1 MLDFIV
7 RTISKFLLS
16 LRYRIWLIGL
26 DKISAKGKT
35 GIVFLPNHPAL
46 IDPIIMFAHL
56 HGRFAPRGFA
66 DQDQVN
72 RPVIGFIARR
82 WGIRTVP
89 SIATYGPSAKAEIE
103 KVLDE
108 TIDGLK
114 RGENLVLWPAG
125 RVYHGYKESLGAN
138 SSVER
143 ILQKYPD
150 VRIVLVRTRGL
161 WGSSFGWASGKE
173 PLVKPVLLKGVL
185 QLLVSFIFFAPRR
198 KVTIEFFEP
207 PDLPRG
213 ADRNTFNRFLEDF
226 YNADAPPNTYVPY
239 TLWEKGGTRT
249 LPEPITAALQS
260 DYSKVPAATRQIVL
274 KYLSEKTGVSNLKET
289 DRLAG
294 DLGMDS
300 LARTDLLLWLEKEF
314 GFRQADADAM
324 QTIGDVMLAACGQ
337 FVYLTPISIKPAP
350 AGWCKPRP
358 RLRCILSAGDTITDV
373 FLKQASRQPGRVVI
387 ADQIAGAKSY
397 RDIITAC
404 LVLRPLIKQ
413 LEGDRV
419 GIMLPASVTADIV
432 YLATL
437 FAEKVPVMVNWTAG
451 PRNILSSLDSVGV
464 KHILTSKALVDRIAM
479 QGIDLSSV
487 AERLCFLEQFREK
500 ISFGSKLTAW
510 FAAHLSWAS
519 LCNAKVPQTAVILFT
534 SGSETV
540 PKAVPLSHSNLLANI
555 REVLGAVKIYET
567 DCLIGFLPPFHS
579 FGLTVTMLLP
589 LLAGAQAVYSP
600 NPTEADTLAKIISA
614 YGVTVLAGTPTFV
627 GGIVRVATVEQLDT
641 LRFAVTGAEK
651 CSKALYDM
659 MAAKC
664 KKAVILE
671 GYGVTECSP
680 IISLN
685 DENAPKPFSIGKLL
699 PSLDCLLLH
708 PESLKPLSP
717 LATAKSLRD
726 EDGPATGV
734 LLVRGPS
741 VFSGYLNF
749 TGKSPFIEIEGKQYY
764 NTGDIVSIDHDGL
777 LTFQGRLKRFAK
789 LGGEMISLPAIESVL
804 ESAFATPALSGV
816 EGESDKGP
824 TLAVESTESEQPEL
838 VLFTSRDID
847 REQVNQKIRAA
858 GLSGLHSIRRVI
870 KLDQI
875 PLLGTGK
882 TDYRALKQLLK

>member
-1 MLDFIV
+1 MLDLIV
-7 RTISKFLLS
+7 LTISKFVLS
-16 LRYRIWLIGL
+16 LRYRIRLIGL

-46 IDPIIMFAHL
+46 IDPIIMFTYL
-56 HGRFAPRGFA
+56 HGKFAPKGFG

-72 RPVIGFIARR
+72 RPLIRFFARR
-82 WGIRTVP
+82 WGVRTVP

-114 RGENLVLWPAG
+114 QGDNLLLWPAG

-138 SSVER
+138 SSVELIFKNFPGAR
-143 ILQKYPD
+143 
-150 VRIVLVRTRGL
+150 VVLVRTRGL
-161 WGSSFGWASGKE
+161 WGSGFSWASGKV
-173 PLVKPVLLKGVL
+173 PLVVPVLLKGAL
-185 QLLVSFIFFAPRR
+185 QLLASFIFFAPRR
-198 KVTIEFFEP
+198 KVTIEFCEP
-207 PDLPRG
+207 ADLPRD

-226 YNADAPPNTYVPY
+226 YNTDAPPNTYVPY
-239 TLWEKGGTRT
+239 SIWEKGGTKT

-260 DYSKVPAATRQIVL
+260 DYSSIPDSTRQVVI
-274 KYLSEKTGVSNLKET
+274 KHLSQLSGVSNLKET
-289 DRLAG
+289 DRLAA

-314 GFRQADADAM
+314 GYRQADADAM
-324 QTIGDVMLAACGQ
+324 QTVGDVMLAACGR
-337 FVYLTPISIKPAP
+337 FVYLATASIKPVP
-350 AGWCKPRP
+350 AGWFRPRP
-358 RLRCILSAGDTITDV
+358 KLRCTLPAGDTITDI
-373 FLKQASRQPGRVVI
+373 FLKQAARQPGNIAI
-387 ADQIAGAKSY
+387 ADQLAGAKSY

-413 LEGDRV
+413 LDGEHV
-419 GIMLPASVTADIV
+419 GIMLPASVTANIV

-451 PRNILSSLDSVGV
+451 PRNILASLDSVGV
-464 KHILTSKALVDRIAM
+464 KHVLTSKALVDRIAL

-487 AERLCFLEQFREK
+487 SQRFSFLEQFREK
-500 ISFGSKLTAW
+500 ISLTSKLTAW
-510 FAAHLSWAS
+510 LTAHLSWAS
-519 LCNAKVPQTAVILFT
+519 LRNAKVPQTAVILFT

-540 PKAVPLSHSNLLANI
+540 PKAVPLSHSNILADI
-555 REVLGAVKIYET
+555 REVLEAVKIYET
-567 DCLIGFLPPFHS
+567 DRLVGFLPPFHS

-589 LLAGAQAVYSP
+589 MLAGAQAVYSP
-600 NPTEADTLAKIISA
+600 NPTEADTLAKIIDA

-627 GGIVRVATVEQLDT
+627 GGIVRVATEKQLDS

-651 CSKALYDM
+651 CPKALYDAL
-659 MAAKC
+659 AAKC

-699 PSLDCLLLH
+699 PSLDCLLLD
-708 PESLKPLSP
+708 PETLKPLP
-717 LATAKSLRD
+717 L
-726 EDGPATGV
+726 PATGV

-741 VFSGYLNF
+741 VFAGYLNY
-749 TGKSPFIEIEGKQYY
+749 TGKSPFIEIEGKQWYS
-764 NTGDIVSIDHDGL
+764 TGDLVCVDPDGF

-804 ESAFATPALSGV
+804 ESAFPPPAPSGV
-816 EGESDKGP
+816 EGNSDKGP
-824 TLAVESTESEQPEL
+824 TLAVEATEAEQPEL
-838 VLFTSRDID
+838 VLFTSRDIE
-847 REQVNQKIRAA
+847 REDANKKIREA

-870 KLDQI
+870 KLDSI

-882 TDYRALKQLLK
+882 TDYRALKQLLKT

>member
-7 RTISKFLLS
+7 LTICKLVLS
-16 LRYRIWLIGL
+16 LRYRIRLIGL
-26 DKISAKGKT
+26 DKITAKGKT

-46 IDPIIMFAHL
+46 IDPIIMFTYL
-56 HGRFAPRGFA
+56 HGKFAPKGFG

-72 RPVIGFIARR
+72 RPLIRFFARR

-108 TIDGLK
+108 TIEGLK
-114 RGENLVLWPAG
+114 QGDNLLLWPAG

-143 ILQKYPD
+143 ILKNFPGAR
-150 VRIVLVRTRGL
+150 VVLVRTRGL
-161 WGSSFGWASGKE
+161 WGSRFSWASGKE
-173 PLVKPVLLKGVL
+173 PLVVPVLLKGVL
-185 QLLVSFIFFAPRR
+185 QLLASLIFFAPRR
-198 KVTIEFFEP
+198 KVAIEFYEP
-207 PDLPRG
+207 TDLPRD

-226 YNADAPPNTYVPY
+226 YNTDAPPNTYVPY
-239 TLWEKGGTRT
+239 TIWEKGGMRT

-260 DYSKVPAATRQIVL
+260 DYSSVPDSTRQIVI
-274 KYLSEKTGVSNLKET
+274 KNLSQLSGVSNLKET
-289 DRLAG
+289 DRLAA

-324 QTIGDVMLAACGQ
+324 QTVGDVMLAACGR
-337 FVYLTPISIKPAP
+337 FVYLATASVKPVPSSWFGHKINRRIS
-350 AGWCKPRP
+350 
-358 RLRCILSAGDTITDV
+358 LSVGDSVTEI
-373 FLKQASRQPGRVVI
+373 FLSQAARQPGRVVI
-387 ADQIAGAKSY
+387 ADQFAGAKSY

-404 LVLRPLIKQ
+404 LAFRPLIKQ
-413 LEGDRV
+413 LEGDHV

-451 PRNILSSLDSVGV
+451 PRNILASLDSVGV
-464 KHILTSKALVDRIAM
+464 KHVLTSKALVDRITL

-487 AERLCFLEQFREK
+487 SQRFCFLEQFREK
-500 ISFGSKLTAW
+500 ISRGQKLTAW
-510 FAAHLSWAS
+510 LTAHLSWTS
-519 LCNAKVPQTAVILFT
+519 LRNVKVSQAAVILFT
-534 SGSETV
+534 SGSETL
-540 PKAVPLSHSNLLANI
+540 PKAVPLSHSNLIANI
-555 REVLGAVKIYET
+555 RDVLNTVKLYET
-567 DCLIGFLPPFHS
+567 DRLVGFLPPFHS

-589 LLAGAQAVYSP
+589 LLAGVQAVYSP
-600 NPTEADTLAKIISA
+600 NPTEADTLAKIIDA

-651 CSKALYDM
+651 CSQQVYDM

-680 IISLN
+680 IVSLN
-685 DENAPKPFSIGKLL
+685 DENDPKPFSIGKLL
-699 PSLDCLLLH
+699 PSLECLLLH
-708 PESLKPLSP
+708 PDTERSAGPASATSKPLSP
-717 LATAKSLRD
+717 
-726 EDGPATGV
+726 PATGV

-741 VFSGYLNF
+741 VFAGYLNYP
-749 TGKSPFIEIEGKQYY
+749 GNSPFVESEGKQYY
-764 NTGDIVSIDHDGL
+764 NTGDIVCIDHDGL
-777 LTFQGRLKRFAK
+777 MTFQGRLKRFAK
-789 LGGEMISLPAIESVL
+789 LGGEMISLPAIESIL
-804 ESAFATPALSGV
+804 EAGFPSEP
-816 EGESDKGP
+816 DKGP
-824 TLAVESTESEQPEL
+824 TLAVEATEAEQPEI
-838 VLFTSRDID
+838 VLFTSRDIE
-847 REQVNQKIRAA
+847 REQANNKIRAA

-870 KLDQI
+870 KLDEI

-882 TDYRALKQLLK
+882 TDYRALKQLLSQQS

>member
-1 MLDFIV
+1 MLDFVV
-7 RTISKFLLS
+7 RTISKLLLS
-16 LRYRIWLIGL
+16 LRYRIRLIGL

-46 IDPIIMFAHL
+46 VDPVIMFTYL
-56 HGRFAPRGFA
+56 HGKFAPKGFA

-72 RPVIGFIARR
+72 RPLIRSFARR
-82 WGIRTVP
+82 WGIRTIP

-103 KVLDE
+103 KALDE

-114 RGENLVLWPAG
+114 QGDNLVLWPAG

-143 ILQKYPD
+143 ILKSFPG
-150 VRIVLVRTRGL
+150 VRVVLVRTRGL
-161 WGSSFGWASGKE
+161 WGSGFSWATGGE
-173 PLVKPVLLKGVL
+173 PLVAPVLLRGAL
-185 QLLVSFIFFAPRR
+185 QLLSSLIFFAPRR

-207 PDLPRG
+207 PDLPRD

-226 YNADAPPNTYVPY
+226 YNTDAPPNTYVPY
-239 TLWEKGGTRT
+239 TVWEKGGTRI
-249 LPEPITAALQS
+249 LPEPTTAALQS
-260 DYSKVPAATRQIVL
+260 DYSSIPDSTRQIVI
-274 KYLSEKTGVSNLKET
+274 KHLSECSGVSNLKET
-289 DRLAG
+289 DRLAA

-324 QTIGDVMLAACGQ
+324 QTVGDVMLAACGR
-337 FVYLTPISIKPAP
+337 FVYLATASVKPVP
-350 AGWCKPRP
+350 SGWFGHKINR
-358 RLRCILSAGDTITDV
+358 RVSLSAGNSVTEI
-373 FLKQASRQPGRVVI
+373 FLSQAVRQPGRVVI
-387 ADQIAGAKSY
+387 ADQTAGAKSY

-404 LVLRPLIKQ
+404 LVFRPLIKQ
-413 LEGDRV
+413 LPGDYV

-451 PRNILSSLDSVGV
+451 PRNILASLDSVGA
-464 KHILTSKALVDRIAM
+464 KHILTSSALVDRITL
-479 QGIDLSSV
+479 QGIDLSTVSQ
-487 AERLCFLEQFREK
+487 RFCFLEQFRKK
-500 ISFGSKLTAW
+500 ISRGQKLAAW
-510 FAAHLSWAS
+510 LTTRLSWAS
-519 LCNAKVPQTAVILFT
+519 LRNAKVPQTAVILFT
-534 SGSETV
+534 SGSETL
-540 PKAVPLSHSNLLANI
+540 PKAVPLSHQNLIANI
-555 REVLGAVKIYET
+555 RDVLNTVKIYET
-567 DCLIGFLPPFHS
+567 DRLIGFLPPFHS

-589 LLAGAQAVYSP
+589 VLAGAQAVYSP
-600 NPTEADTLAKIISA
+600 NPTEADTLAKIIDA

-627 GGIVRVATVEQLDT
+627 NGIVRVATVEQLDS

-651 CSKALYDM
+651 CPKALYDAL
-659 MAAKC
+659 AAKC

-685 DENAPKPFSIGKLL
+685 DENEPRPFSIGKLL
-699 PSLDCLLLH
+699 PSLECLLLH
-708 PESLKPLSP
+708 PETLKPLP
-717 LATAKSLRD
+717 L
-726 EDGPATGV
+726 PATGV

-741 VFSGYLNF
+741 VFAGYLNY
-749 TGKSPFIEIEGKQYY
+749 TGKSPFIEIEGKQWYS
-764 NTGDIVSIDHDGL
+764 TGDLVCVDHDGF

-789 LGGEMISLPAIESVL
+789 LGGEMISLPAIESIL

-816 EGESDKGP
+816 EGDKGP

-838 VLFTSRDID
+838 VLFTSRNIE
-847 REQVNQKIRAA
+847 REDANNKIRAA

>member
-1 MLDFIV
+1 MLDFVV
-7 RTISKFLLS
+7 RAIAKFLLS
-16 LRYRIWLIGL
+16 LRYRIRLIGL

-56 HGRFAPRGFA
+56 HGKFAPRGFA

-72 RPVIGFIARR
+72 RPIIGFFARK

-89 SIATYGPSAKAEIE
+89 SVERYGPAAKAEIE

-108 TIDGLK
+108 TIEGLK
-114 RGENLVLWPAG
+114 KGENLVLWPAG
-125 RVYHGYKESLGAN
+125 RVYHSYKESLGAN

-185 QLLVSFIFFAPRR
+185 HLLSSFVFFAPRR
-198 KVTIEFFEP
+198 KITIEFFEP

-213 ADRNTFNRFLEDF
+213 ADRNTFNRYLEDF
-226 YNADAPPNTYVPY
+226 YNADALPNTYVPY
-239 TLWEKGGTRT
+239 TIWEKGGTRVV
-249 LPEPITAALQS
+249 PEPTPPKLQS
-260 DYSKVPAATRQIVL
+260 DYSKAPAATKQIVL
-274 KYLSEKTGVSNLKET
+274 KYLSEKTGISSLKET

-324 QTIGDVMLAACGQ
+324 QTIGDCFLAACGQ

-350 AGWCKPRP
+350 AGWFAPRQK
-358 RLRCILSAGDTITDV
+358 LRASLPQGDSVADV
-373 FLKQASRQPGRVVI
+373 FLKQAARQPGRVVI

-419 GIMLPASVTADIV
+419 GIMLPASVTANIV

-500 ISFGSKLTAW
+500 ISFGFKLAAW
-510 FAAHLSWAS
+510 LAAHLSWAS
-519 LCNAKVPQTAVILFT
+519 LRNAKVPQTAVILFT

-540 PKAVPLSHSNLLANI
+540 PKAVPLSHSNLLVNI
-555 REVLGAVKIYET
+555 RDVLGGVKIYET
-567 DCLIGFLPPFHS
+567 DRLIGFLPPFHS
-579 FGLTVTMLLP
+579 FGLTVTVLLP
-589 LLAGAQAVYSP
+589 MLGGAQAVYSP
-600 NPTEADTLAKIISA
+600 NPTEADTLAKIIDA
-614 YGVTVLAGTPTFV
+614 YKVTVLAGTPTFV
-627 GGIVRVATVEQLDT
+627 GGIVRVATVEQLDS

-651 CSKALYDM
+651 CSQQVYDM

-685 DENAPKPFSIGKLL
+685 DENAPKPFSIGKLI
-699 PSLDCLLLH
+699 PSLEYMLLH
-708 PESLKPLSP
+708 PETLTPLDAASLSHGVKPLSP
-717 LATAKSLRD
+717 
-726 EDGPATGV
+726 PATGV

-741 VFSGYLNF
+741 VFSGYLNY
-749 TGKSPFIEIEGKQYY
+749 TGNTPFVEIEGKQYY
-764 NTGDIVSIDHDGL
+764 NTGDIICIDHDGL

-804 ESAFATPALSGV
+804 DSAYPSD
-816 EGESDKGP
+816 SDKGP
-824 TLAVESTESEQPEL
+824 VLAVESTESEQPEL
-838 VLFTSRDID
+838 VLFTSRDIE
-847 REQVNQKIRAA
+847 REEANKKIRAA

-882 TDYRALKQLLK
+882 TDYRALKQLLSKPV